1 MFVVLSLKKEQ
12 KRCCG
17 MGIEPDVNR
26 TRNLLIWSQTRY
38 HCATDPLV
46 CFLFGILFIVISF
59 SDKPFC
65 PFLSWTRQNYLL
77 CCSAEDQRER
87 ERGTLDHPTNPN
99 SLGAKSGTIQLT
111 PCLPYCFHFTLR
123 FRLELFYI
131 FGGYFV
137 LLFGAQLFDEMPHW
151 DGCVTVIV
159 QRVFCF
165 LILFDVLGGVF
176 SQWRVKR
183 MHGKELRWWKSG
195 PETSVTMFGVR
206 SAGVSPLKIRK
217 PMLLFS
223 SERYFFCFFCAN
235 D

>member
-1 MFVVLSLKKEQ
+1 MEKKMKENGGKKIWELNPTWIEHATFWSGVRRATIAPRIHLSVSCSEFYLLWLIFQINPFVLSFLEQDKITSSVAPLKI
-12 KRCCG
+12 RG
-17 MGIEPDVNR
+17 
-26 TRNLLIWSQTRY
+26 
-38 HCATDPLV
+38 
-46 CFLFGILFIVISF
+46 
-59 SDKPFC
+59 
-65 PFLSWTRQNYLL
+65 
-77 CCSAEDQRER
+77 R

-123 FRLELFYI
+123 FRLQLFYI

-195 PETSVTMFGVR
+195 PETSVTMFGAR